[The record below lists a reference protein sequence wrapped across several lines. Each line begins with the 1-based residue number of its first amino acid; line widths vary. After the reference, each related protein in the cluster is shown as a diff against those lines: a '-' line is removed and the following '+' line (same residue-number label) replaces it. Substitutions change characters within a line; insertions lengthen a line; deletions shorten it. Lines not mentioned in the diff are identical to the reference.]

1 MDEENKTRKSSSGVE
16 QARKHLERGVRFGL
30 NPYVLSFVVCM
41 VLVFVIPISI
51 TFSRPKSEPWSHRCI
66 SNNYGENTVAGCKD
80 VVENGFLGIEVD
92 IRYENSSIYIKHDE
106 DEIANETLR
115 DLFVALDGY
124 DYQIYIDMKT
134 EEPGDIFAFDFLSLL
149 LEFDM
154 LQRSFVEVYNEKLR
168 TTLRRFDVKVIMA
181 GHVTAVDGEAMTVAQ
196 WWIGI
201 PWYSMTLNHIFV
213 FTANTEC
220 QYAELQW
227 GRPSVILVNFT
238 QPHVRDCDAGTGAGI
253 AAYMLYS
260 IVAIAAFG
268 TCVCCCTHRCVRL
281 RRLTRKDNVNVCG
294 DSIKVR
300 KTKSNDVH
308 IIRMSEADS
317 QGAPSVGVLDLDGYD
332 AGESQT
338 DGIIRVSQSNET
350 DDARETAPVFTI
362 TTADDIVVQEVTDD
376 GIGDNVVH
384 STVVSAADAPAY
396 ADAEALAETEDAV
409 VEEM

>member
-1 MDEENKTRKSSSGVE
+1 MDGNTKVREHNSGVD
-16 QARKHLERGVRFGL
+16 QALKILEKGVRFGL
-30 NPYVLSFVVCM
+30 NPYVLSFVVCI

-66 SNNYGENTVAGCKD
+66 SDTFGENTVAGCKD
-80 VVENGFLGIEVD
+80 VLDHGFLGFEVD

-106 DEIANETLR
+106 DEVSNETLR

-124 DYQIYIDMKT
+124 NYQIYIDMKT
-134 EEPGDIFAFDFLSLL
+134 EHPGDIFAFDFLSLL

-227 GRPSVILVNFT
+227 GRPSVVLVNFT
-238 QPHVRDCDAGTGAGI
+238 SPHVRDCDAGTGAGI

-281 RRLTRKDNVNVCG
+281 RRLTRKDNVDRCG
-294 DSIKVR
+294 NSIKVR
-300 KTKSNDVH
+300 KTTSDDVH
-308 IIRMSEADS
+308 IFAMTDAESRGTPSAGSVIM
-317 QGAPSVGVLDLDGYD
+317 QGFD
-332 AGESQT
+332 AGES
-338 DGIIRVSQSNET
+338 ET
-350 DDARETAPVFTI
+350 D
-362 TTADDIVVQEVTDD
+362 ADIAGTWGLTVPRRAVQ
-376 GIGDNVVH
+376 I
-384 STVVSAADAPAY
+384 
-396 ADAEALAETEDAV
+396 
-409 VEEM
+409 